1 MKVLGHRVLIRPDE
15 QPEADGLI
23 LLPQDREFVA
33 TSGTVAQVGAGSA
46 LTYYARQRAIQQCVE
61 AFGPEHSTM
70 TVGTVDSDVNVMHAH
85 RSVSAARNRVRK
97 LLGTAD
103 PEPELRI
110 GDRVAF
116 DADSGLRITVGG
128 DQILILNHDDV
139 VLIVSEAE
147 EAA

>member
-15 QPEADGLI
+15 QNDTHGALI
-23 LLPQDREFVA
+23 LPTDREFVA
-33 TSGTVAQVGAGSA
+33 TSGTVVQVGNGGSA
-46 LTYYARQRAIQQCVE
+46 FAYHVRQRAIRDCLAVLSCGYE
-61 AFGPEHSTM
+61 APLIEE
-70 TVGTVDSDVNVMHAH
+70 
-85 RSVSAARNRVRK
+85 

-103 PEPELRI
+103 PAPELKP

-128 DQILILNHDDV
+128 DAFLIIDHDALV
-139 VLIVSEAE
+139 IIVDEAE